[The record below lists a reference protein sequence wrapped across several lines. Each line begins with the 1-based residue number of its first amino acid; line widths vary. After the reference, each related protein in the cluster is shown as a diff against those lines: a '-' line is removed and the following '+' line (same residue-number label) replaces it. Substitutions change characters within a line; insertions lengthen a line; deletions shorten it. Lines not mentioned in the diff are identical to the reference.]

1 MLRPLALN
9 FLIDQYKIWQDSRVQ
24 TKEVLSHKY
33 VKRLF
38 IARFI
43 SNFGNGMGPIALAFG
58 ILGLPNGSANM
69 LGLVLGATTVLFLL
83 MAPFGGVIAD
93 KYGRAR
99 MVGVTDM
106 ACGLVL
112 FIQVAYFATGD
123 VPLAVLLITN
133 GFFGLMWGI
142 FWPAFSGLMPAVL
155 PEAGLQKGNAL
166 NAFMTNA
173 GVISGAAVAGLLIE
187 VFGVAFTLAID
198 AASFFISGLM
208 IFTFRH
214 LTPRAKHTENTML
227 DDLLHGWKVFL
238 SFRWIVI
245 IVGAFSFIVMC
256 WAAAENV
263 LGPLIALE
271 HFNGPKS
278 WSFVISAESA
288 GLIVGSLIAIKIKP
302 KYPMRFLMLSSF
314 TITFYIW
321 SLAKPQS
328 LLMIAFGAFLF
339 GITLDLWGTLW
350 STALQRKVPRDS
362 LSRVSSFDAMGSMMF
377 RPVGLAIAAPLS
389 TLFGIENFLQ
399 ILAAITVV
407 AIIVPLLDPQVRN
420 MSYEDMS
427 VNRNL

>member
-1 MLRPLALN
+1 VL
-9 FLIDQYKIWQDSRVQ
+9 
-24 TKEVLSHKY
+24 TKEVLAHKY

-58 ILGLPNGSANM
+58 ILALPNGSANM
-69 LGLVLGATTVLFLL
+69 LGLVLGATTVVFLI

-99 MVGVTDM
+99 MVGLTDM
-106 ACGLVL
+106 AAGLVL
-112 FIQVAYFATGD
+112 LIQVAYFATGD

-173 GVISGAAVAGLLIE
+173 GVILGAAAAGLLID

-214 LTPRAKHTENTML
+214 LTPRAQHTENTML
-227 DDLLHGWKVFL
+227 DDLLHGWRVFL

-278 WSFVISAESA
+278 WSFVITAESA
-288 GLIVGSLIAIKIKP
+288 GLIVGSIIAIKVKP
-302 KYPMRFLMLSSF
+302 KYPLRFLMLSSF

-377 RPVGLAIAAPLS
+377 RPIGLAIAAPLS
-389 TLFGIENFLQ
+389 TLLGIENFLQ

-407 AIIVPLLDPQVRN
+407 AITLPLLSSEVRN
-420 MSYEDMS
+420 MKYNE
-427 VNRNL
+427 NP

>member
-1 MLRPLALN
+1 VL
-9 FLIDQYKIWQDSRVQ
+9 
-24 TKEVLSHKY
+24 TKEVLAHKY

-58 ILGLPNGSANM
+58 ILALPNGSANV
-69 LGLVLGATTVLFLL
+69 LGFVLGATTVVFLI
-83 MAPFGGVIAD
+83 MTPFGGVIAD

-99 MVGVTDM
+99 MVGLTDM
-106 ACGLVL
+106 AAGLVL
-112 FIQVAYFATGD
+112 LVQVAYFATGD
-123 VPLAVLLITN
+123 VPIAVLLIVN

-173 GVISGAAVAGLLIE
+173 GVILGAAAAGLLID
-187 VFGVAFTLAID
+187 VFGVALTLAID
-198 AASFFISGLM
+198 AISFIVSGFM

-214 LTPRAKHTENTML
+214 LTPRAEISENTML
-227 DDLLHGWKVFL
+227 DDLIHGWRVFL

-245 IVGAFSFIVMC
+245 IVASFSFIVMC

-271 HFNGPKS
+271 HFNGAKS
-278 WSFVISAESA
+278 WSFVITAESA
-288 GLIVGSLIAIKIKP
+288 GLIVGSIIAIKVKP

-314 TITFYIW
+314 SITFYIW
-321 SLAKPQS
+321 SMAKPQS

-350 STALQRKVPRDS
+350 YTALQRKVPRDS
-362 LSRVSSFDAMGSMMF
+362 LSRVSAFDGMGSMMF

-389 TLFGIENFLQ
+389 ILFGIENVLEIF
-399 ILAAITVV
+399 AAITVV
-407 AIIVPLLDPQVRN
+407 AIILPLLNSEVRN

>member
-1 MLRPLALN
+1 M
-9 FLIDQYKIWQDSRVQ
+9 Q

-58 ILGLPNGSANM
+58 ILALPNGSANM
-69 LGLVLGATTVLFLL
+69 LGLVLGATTVVFLL

-106 ACGLVL
+106 AAGLVL

-214 LTPRAKHTENTML
+214 LTPRAEHTENTML

-420 MSYEDMS
+420 MSYGDMS

>member
-1 MLRPLALN
+1 VL
-9 FLIDQYKIWQDSRVQ
+9 
-24 TKEVLSHKY
+24 TKEVLAHKY

-58 ILGLPNGSANM
+58 ILALPNGSANM
-69 LGLVLGATTVLFLL
+69 LGFVLGTTTVVFLL

-93 KYGRAR
+93 KYGRAT
-99 MVGVTDM
+99 MVGLTDM
-106 ACGLVL
+106 AAGAVL
-112 FIQVAYFATGD
+112 FIQVFYFAKGD

-155 PEAGLQKGNAL
+155 PEEGLQKGNAL

-173 GVISGAAVAGLLIE
+173 GVISGAAVAGILID

-198 AASFFISGLM
+198 AASFFISGFM

-214 LTPRAKHTENTML
+214 LTPRAQKTENTML
-227 DDLLHGWKVFL
+227 DDLIHGWKIFL

-271 HFNGPKS
+271 HFNGAKS

-288 GLIVGSLIAIKIKP
+288 GLIVGSLIAIKVKP
-302 KYPMRFLMLSSF
+302 KYPMRFLMISSF

-328 LLMIAFGAFLF
+328 LLLIAFGAFLF

-362 LSRVSSFDAMGSMMF
+362 LSRVSAFDAMGSMMF

-389 TLFGIENFLQ
+389 TLVGIENFLQ
-399 ILAAITVV
+399 ILAAITIV
-407 AIIVPLLDPQVRN
+407 AIVVPLLDPQVRN
-420 MSYEDMS
+420 MSYEDLP
-427 VNRNL
+427 RNAAR

>member
-1 MLRPLALN
+1 M
-9 FLIDQYKIWQDSRVQ
+9 Q

-58 ILGLPNGSANM
+58 ILALPDGSANM

-106 ACGLVL
+106 AAGLVL

-214 LTPRAKHTENTML
+214 LTPRAEQTENTML

-420 MSYEDMS
+420 MSYEDLS
-427 VNRNL
+427 ENRNM

>member
-1 MLRPLALN
+1 M
-9 FLIDQYKIWQDSRVQ
+9 
-24 TKEVLSHKY
+24 
-33 VKRLF
+33 KRLF

-58 ILGLPNGSANM
+58 ILALPNGSANM
-69 LGLVLGATTVLFLL
+69 LGLVLGTTTVLFLIML
-83 MAPFGGVIAD
+83 PFGGVIAD

-99 MVGVTDM
+99 MVGLTDM
-106 ACGLVL
+106 AAGLVL
-112 FIQVAYFATGD
+112 FIQVFYFATGD
-123 VPLAVLLITN
+123 VPIAVLIITN

-166 NAFMTNA
+166 NAFMHNA
-173 GVISGAAVAGLLIE
+173 GIILGAAVAGLLID

-256 WAAAENV
+256 WAAAENI

-278 WSFVISAESA
+278 WSFVITAESA
-288 GLIVGSLIAIKIKP
+288 GLIVGSIIAIKVKP
-302 KYPMRFLMLSSF
+302 KYPLRFLMLSSF

-377 RPVGLAIAAPLS
+377 RPIGLAIAAPLS
-389 TLFGIENFLQ
+389 TLLGIENFLQ

-427 VNRNL
+427 VKRNL

>member
-1 MLRPLALN
+1 ML
-9 FLIDQYKIWQDSRVQ
+9 
-24 TKEVLSHKY
+24 TKEVLAHKY

-58 ILGLPNGSANM
+58 ILALPNGSANM
-69 LGLVLGATTVLFLL
+69 LGFVLGTTTVVFLL

-99 MVGVTDM
+99 MVGLTDM
-106 ACGLVL
+106 AAGAVL
-112 FIQVAYFATGD
+112 FIQVFYFAKGD
-123 VPLAVLLITN
+123 VPLAILLITN

-155 PEAGLQKGNAL
+155 PEEGLQKGNAL

-173 GVISGAAVAGLLIE
+173 GVISGAAVAGILIDI
-187 VFGVAFTLAID
+187 FGVAFTLAID

-214 LTPRAKHTENTML
+214 LTPRAQKTENTML

-271 HFNGPKS
+271 HFNGAKS

-288 GLIVGSLIAIKIKP
+288 GLIVGSLIAIKVKP
-302 KYPMRFLMLSSF
+302 KYPMRFLMISSF

-328 LLMIAFGAFLF
+328 LLLIAFGAFLF

-362 LSRVSSFDAMGSMMF
+362 LSRVSAFDAMGSMMF

-389 TLFGIENFLQ
+389 TLVGIENFLQ

-407 AIIVPLLDPQVRN
+407 AIVVPLLDPQVRN
-420 MSYEDMS
+420 MSYEDLP
-427 VNRNL
+427 RKAAR

>member
-1 MLRPLALN
+1 M
-9 FLIDQYKIWQDSRVQ
+9 Q

-58 ILGLPNGSANM
+58 ILALPNGSANM

-106 ACGLVL
+106 AAGLVL

-214 LTPRAKHTENTML
+214 LTPRAEHTENTML

-427 VNRNL
+427 VNRKM

>member
-1 MLRPLALN
+1 VLTR
-9 FLIDQYKIWQDSRVQ
+9 
-24 TKEVLSHKY
+24 EVLAHKY

-38 IARFI
+38 LARFI

-58 ILGLPNGSANM
+58 ILALPNGSANM
-69 LGLVLGATTVLFLL
+69 LGLVLGVTTVLFLIML
-83 MAPFGGVIAD
+83 PFGGVIAD

-99 MVGVTDM
+99 MVGLTDM
-106 ACGLVL
+106 AAGLVL
-112 FIQVAYFATGD
+112 FIQVFYFANGN
-123 VPLAVLLITN
+123 VPIAVLLITN

-173 GVISGAAVAGLLIE
+173 GVILGAAAAGLLIDI
-187 VFGVAFTLAID
+187 FGVAFTLAID

-214 LTPRAKHTENTML
+214 LTPRAQHTENTML

-278 WSFVISAESA
+278 WSFVITAESA
-288 GLIVGSLIAIKIKP
+288 GLIVGSIIAIKVKP
-302 KYPMRFLMLSSF
+302 KYPLRFLMLSSF

-350 STALQRKVPRDS
+350 NTALQRKVPRDS

-377 RPVGLAIAAPLS
+377 RPIGLAIAAPLS
-389 TLFGIENFLQ
+389 TLLGIENFLQ

-427 VNRNL
+427 VKRNL

>member
-1 MLRPLALN
+1 VL
-9 FLIDQYKIWQDSRVQ
+9 
-24 TKEVLSHKY
+24 TKEVLAHKY

-43 SNFGNGMGPIALAFG
+43 SNFGNGIGPIALAFG
-58 ILGLPNGSANM
+58 ILALPNGSANM
-69 LGLVLGATTVLFLL
+69 LGFVLGTTTVVFLL

-99 MVGVTDM
+99 MVGITDM
-106 ACGLVL
+106 AAGAVL
-112 FIQVAYFATGD
+112 FIQVFYFAKGE
-123 VPLAVLLITN
+123 VPLAILLITN

-155 PEAGLQKGNAL
+155 PEEGLQKGNAL

-173 GVISGAAVAGLLIE
+173 GVISGAAVAGILIDI
-187 VFGVAFTLAID
+187 FGVAFTLAID

-214 LTPRAKHTENTML
+214 LTPRAQKSENTML
-227 DDLLHGWKVFL
+227 DDLIHGWNIFL

-271 HFNGPKS
+271 HFNGAKS

-288 GLIVGSLIAIKIKP
+288 GLIVGSLIAIKVKP
-302 KYPMRFLMLSSF
+302 KYPMRFLMISSF

-362 LSRVSSFDAMGSMMF
+362 LSRVSAFDAMGSMMF

-389 TLFGIENFLQ
+389 TLVGIENFLQ

-407 AIIVPLLDPQVRN
+407 AIVVPLLDPQVRN
-420 MSYEDMS
+420 MSYEDLP
-427 VNRNL
+427 RKADR

>member
-1 MLRPLALN
+1 ML
-9 FLIDQYKIWQDSRVQ
+9 
-24 TKEVLSHKY
+24 TKEVLAHKY

-58 ILGLPNGSANM
+58 ILALPNGSANM
-69 LGLVLGATTVLFLL
+69 LGFVLGTTTVVFLL

-99 MVGVTDM
+99 MVGLTDM
-106 ACGLVL
+106 AAGAVL
-112 FIQVAYFATGD
+112 FIQVFYFAKGE
-123 VPLAVLLITN
+123 VPLAILLITN

-155 PEAGLQKGNAL
+155 PEEGLQKGNAL

-173 GVISGAAVAGLLIE
+173 GVISGAAVAGILIDT
-187 VFGVAFTLAID
+187 FGVAFTLAID

-214 LTPRAKHTENTML
+214 LTPRAQKSENTML
-227 DDLLHGWKVFL
+227 DDLLHGWKIFL

-271 HFNGPKS
+271 HFNGAKS

-288 GLIVGSLIAIKIKP
+288 GLIVGSLIAIKVKP
-302 KYPMRFLMLSSF
+302 KYPMRFLMISSF

-328 LLMIAFGAFLF
+328 LLLIAFGAFLF

-350 STALQRKVPRDS
+350 STAVQRKVPRDS
-362 LSRVSSFDAMGSMMF
+362 LSRVSAFDAMGSMMF

-389 TLFGIENFLQ
+389 TLVGIENFLQ

-407 AIIVPLLDPQVRN
+407 AILVPLLDPQVRN
-420 MSYEDMS
+420 MSYEDLP
-427 VNRNL
+427 RKADR

>member
-1 MLRPLALN
+1 VL
-9 FLIDQYKIWQDSRVQ
+9 
-24 TKEVLSHKY
+24 TKEVLAHKY

-58 ILGLPNGSANM
+58 ILALPNGSANM
-69 LGLVLGATTVLFLL
+69 LGLVLGTTTVVFLI

-99 MVGVTDM
+99 MVGLTDM
-106 ACGLVL
+106 AAGLVL
-112 FIQVAYFATGD
+112 LIQVAYFATGD

-173 GVISGAAVAGLLIE
+173 GVILGAAVAGLLIDI
-187 VFGVAFTLAID
+187 FGVAFTLAID

-214 LTPRAKHTENTML
+214 LTPRAQHTENTML

-278 WSFVISAESA
+278 WSFVITAESA
-288 GLIVGSLIAIKIKP
+288 GLIVGSIIAIKVKP
-302 KYPMRFLMLSSF
+302 KYPLRFLMLSSF

-328 LLMIAFGAFLF
+328 LLVIAFGAFLF

-377 RPVGLAIAAPLS
+377 RPIGLAIAAPLS
-389 TLFGIENFLQ
+389 TLLGIENFLQ

>member
-1 MLRPLALN
+1 M
-9 FLIDQYKIWQDSRVQ
+9 Q

-58 ILGLPNGSANM
+58 ILALPNGSANM

-106 ACGLVL
+106 AAGLVL

-214 LTPRAKHTENTML
+214 LTPRAEQTENTML
-227 DDLLHGWKVFL
+227 DDLLHGWRVFL

-302 KYPMRFLMLSSF
+302 KYPIRFLMLSSF

>member
-1 MLRPLALN
+1 ML
-9 FLIDQYKIWQDSRVQ
+9 
-24 TKEVLSHKY
+24 TKEVLAHKY

-58 ILGLPNGSANM
+58 ILALPNGSANM
-69 LGLVLGATTVLFLL
+69 LGFVLGTTTVVFLL

-99 MVGVTDM
+99 MVGLTDM
-106 ACGLVL
+106 AAGAVL
-112 FIQVAYFATGD
+112 FIQVFYFAKGD
-123 VPLAVLLITN
+123 VPLAILLITN

-155 PEAGLQKGNAL
+155 PEEGLQKGNAL

-173 GVISGAAVAGLLIE
+173 GVISGAAVAGILIDI
-187 VFGVAFTLAID
+187 FGVAFTLAID
-198 AASFFISGLM
+198 AASFFISGFM

-214 LTPRAKHTENTML
+214 LTPRAQKTENTML

-271 HFNGPKS
+271 HFNGAKS

-288 GLIVGSLIAIKIKP
+288 GLIVGSLIAIKVRP
-302 KYPMRFLMLSSF
+302 KYPMRFLMISSF

-362 LSRVSSFDAMGSMMF
+362 LSRVSAFDAMGSMMF

-389 TLFGIENFLQ
+389 TLVGIENFLQ

-407 AIIVPLLDPQVRN
+407 AIVVPLLDPQVRN
-420 MSYEDMS
+420 MSYEDFTEK
-427 VNRNL
+427 